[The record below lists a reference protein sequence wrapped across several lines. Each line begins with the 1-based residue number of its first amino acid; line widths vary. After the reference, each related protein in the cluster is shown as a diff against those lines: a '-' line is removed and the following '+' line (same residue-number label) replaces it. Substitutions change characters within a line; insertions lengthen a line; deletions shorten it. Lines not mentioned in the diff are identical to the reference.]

1 MEKKKQVYSSLYSK
15 MTLNM
20 LLIKDFSLF
29 EVCVYL
35 SWLWPENP
43 IQPCWFI

>member
-20 LLIKDFSLF
+20 LLIKDFFIVRSMR
-29 EVCVYL
+29 L
-35 SWLWPENP
+35 SVMA
-43 IQPCWFI
+43 QA